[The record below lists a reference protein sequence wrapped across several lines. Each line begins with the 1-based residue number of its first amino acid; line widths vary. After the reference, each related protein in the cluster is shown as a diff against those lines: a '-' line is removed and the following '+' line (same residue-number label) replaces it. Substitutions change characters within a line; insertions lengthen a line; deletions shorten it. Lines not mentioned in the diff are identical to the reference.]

1 MNLESFKH
9 YKKMF
14 TSNGKMVEIYDNIF
28 SSSEK
33 TSHLTYAQNA
43 HYSLG
48 HPSSSVFWHRSNT
61 FFAHIMNGSEL
72 DTFGIKKTNFYV
84 NILSKRLP
92 GYEIERSWILS
103 SSPLS
108 TYYYHVDNPD
118 EAIKR
123 KTLLYYLNSRWD
135 RNWGGETLFAN
146 NNGECELAVE
156 YKPGRVVIF
165 DGSIEHKPSAI
176 SMNAD
181 EYRFIFVIQFISR
194 ENNET

>member
-1 MNLESFKH
+1 M
-9 YKKMF
+9 
-14 TSNGKMVEIYDNIF
+14 
-28 SSSEK
+28 
-33 TSHLTYAQNA
+33 
-43 HYSLG
+43 
-48 HPSSSVFWHRSNT
+48 
-61 FFAHIMNGSEL
+61 
-72 DTFGIKKTNFYV
+72 
-84 NILSKRLP
+84 
-92 GYEIERSWILS
+92 
-103 SSPLS
+103 
-108 TYYYHVDNPD
+108 DNPD